1 MEDSNSTEA
10 IRRRIIS
17 EAEKKAQEIEADAK
31 DKSTQILTGVKERAK
46 EMKEAEL
53 EKIKK
58 HVEEAQRQGI
68 AEKKVDYHRRVQAFK
83 SELID
88 DILNKVKEKLQKFV
102 EKPAY
107 QQILTDLIM
116 EAGIALGGGEI
127 IAKVNDRDKDKLSKG
142 TLEKTSKRIEESTN
156 TKTKIALERDTIKA
170 TGGAVASTADRK
182 ATVDNTFEARLDRM
196 KEEARAE
203 LETILFK

>member
-31 DKSTQILTGVKERAK
+31 EKSTQILTGVKERAK